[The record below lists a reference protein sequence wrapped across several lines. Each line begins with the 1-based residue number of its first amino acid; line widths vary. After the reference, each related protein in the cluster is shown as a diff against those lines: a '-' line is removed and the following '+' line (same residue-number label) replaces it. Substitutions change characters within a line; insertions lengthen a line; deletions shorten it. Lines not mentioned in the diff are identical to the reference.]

1 MEVAPESEIGYG
13 KAGFDRTHNLAI
25 NYIYRLPRAFGRWN
39 NSFGRLVFD
48 VPFRGSLVALY
59 VITLAF
65 IVANLG
71 LGRLFE
77 AQAEALAKV
86 RSERPD
92 LVTLDITMPTKT
104 GVTVYRDI
112 KENEEFKN
120 IPVLIVTGV
129 QPEFRKFISTRRQ
142 VPPPEGYLEK
152 PVALADVLAEVQ
164 RLIGQAE
171 RPATAPA

>member
-1 MEVAPESEIGYG
+1 MQKTI
-13 KAGFDRTHNLAI
+13 
-25 NYIYRLPRAFGRWN
+25 
-39 NSFGRLVFD
+39 LVVDDEKD
-48 VPFRGSLVALY
+48 VVRYFK
-59 VITLAF
+59 T
-65 IVANLG
+65 
-71 LGRLFE
+71 LFE
-77 AQAEALAKV
+77 DNGYRALTAMDGVEAMEKI